1 MEAGFDYDVRMLKLN
16 LLNLFVNAMRQA
28 GCICKKIM
36 KDDLICHSMSIY
48 IYYINNIN
56 GKYSNISDQDRKT
69 KRLCVATYSFAII

>member
-1 MEAGFDYDVRMLKLN
+1 
-16 LLNLFVNAMRQA
+16 
-28 GCICKKIM
+28 M